1 MKARSILTTMSMMFV
16 LLGIANAEPLFTDDF
31 EAGLSDGWIVGHLS
45 GQSQWEVVD
54 LDGNSVL
61 RVDSTGGGWTGATMD
76 AVASLGVHDE
86 LWATCKFMAEQSIE
100 SCSELGLLTSPDTLN
115 GNWYLATAE
124 GGAEIGIDECAVVW
138 HNRVSYPW
146 ELDRWYNIKI
156 MVSKDGVMSGKMW
169 LVDDDEPED
178 WNTQETL
185 GTHLDEDGVGL
196 MSYNCISYFDDV
208 IVASSEDSLA
218 MAVSPKEKLA
228 ITWGM
233 VKSVAK

>member
-1 MKARSILTTMSMMFV
+1 MKTRSILAALFTMFILM
-16 LLGIANAEPLFTDDF
+16 GIANAKPLFMDDF
-31 EAGLSDGWIVGHLS
+31 EAGLSDDWVINHLD

-61 RVDSTGGGWTGATMD
+61 KVDSTGGGWTGASVD
-76 AVASLGVHDE
+76 AVAGLGTYDE
-86 LWATCKFMAEQSIE
+86 LWATCKFMAAQDIG
-100 SCSELGLLTSPDTLN
+100 SCTELGLLTNPDELN
-115 GNWYLATAE
+115 GNWYLATCE
-124 GGAEIGIDECAVVW
+124 GGAEIGIDECSIVW
-138 HNRVSYPW
+138 HNRVPYPW
-146 ELDRWYNIKI
+146 ELDLWYNIKI

-185 GTHLDEDGVGL
+185 ATHLDEDGVGL

-208 IVASSEDSLA
+208 IVAPAEDLLA
-218 MAVSPKEKLA
+218 MAVLPGEKLA